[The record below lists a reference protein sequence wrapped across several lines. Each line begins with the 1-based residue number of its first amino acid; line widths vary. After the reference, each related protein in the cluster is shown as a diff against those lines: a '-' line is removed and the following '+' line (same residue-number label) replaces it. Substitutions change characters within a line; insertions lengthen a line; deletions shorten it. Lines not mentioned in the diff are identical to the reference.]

1 MITSTAVF
9 EKESKGLH
17 RFPCIFVKRGR
28 AKRKVM
34 IEIVK
39 KLKAANLCLFP
50 SSLGWWLIADS
61 WKKEGIGR
69 LKEIKHTMAQKEWV
83 LHIES
88 IGLLSQY
95 VAEVPDIAWDW
106 MEMNQRPLWM
116 KFEQYHC
123 LPGGVEG
130 NDFWISLS
138 KEENWRKLLNRV
150 GHPVIGILL
159 GDTYILDDT
168 WDVYLP
174 AMTLP
179 KQRHRPDKVHLL
191 NNGTIQSLEKGS

>member
-1 MITSTAVF
+1 
-9 EKESKGLH
+9 
-17 RFPCIFVKRGR
+17 
-28 AKRKVM
+28 M
-34 IEIVK
+34 IETVK
-39 KLKAANLCLFP
+39 QLKTGNLCLYP

-61 WKKEGIGR
+61 WKKEATGR
-69 LKEIKHTMAQKEWV
+69 LMHIKGTLAQKEVV

-106 MEMNQRPLWM
+106 MEMNRRPLWV
-116 KFEQYHC
+116 KFEQYHL
-123 LPGGVEG
+123 LPEGVAADEL
-130 NDFWISLS
+130 WISLS
-138 KEENWRKLLNRV
+138 KEESWHKLLNRI
-150 GHPVIGILL
+150 GHPVVGILL
-159 GDTYILDDT
+159 GDTYILDDA
-168 WDVYLP
+168 WNVYVP